1 MAWMSDSASSPDHA
15 VESAAS
21 LLQFCRGMGRPVAL
35 AAQDDLFREG
45 TPARA
50 VLIEQGEAE
59 LILAAGKKQMPLGR
73 AFAGHLLGLAAV
85 IRCQPHECSAV
96 ARTAC
101 RVVVVEAEA
110 MRKFLKQHPESCLQ
124 TLQFLGS
131 EIVDLSSNVIR
142 PLRLHP
148 RYPKP

>member
-1 MAWMSDSASSPDHA
+1 
-15 VESAAS
+15 
-21 LLQFCRGMGRPVAL
+21 
-35 AAQDDLFREG
+35 
-45 TPARA
+45 
-50 VLIEQGEAE
+50 
-59 LILAAGKKQMPLGR
+59 
-73 AFAGHLLGLAAV
+73 
-85 IRCQPHECSAV
+85 
-96 ARTAC
+96 
-101 RVVVVEAEA
+101 VVVVEAEA